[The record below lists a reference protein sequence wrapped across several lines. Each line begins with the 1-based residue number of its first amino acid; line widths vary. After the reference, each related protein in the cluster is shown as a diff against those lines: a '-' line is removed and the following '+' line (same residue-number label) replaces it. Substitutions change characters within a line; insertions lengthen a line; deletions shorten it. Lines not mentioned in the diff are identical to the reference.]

1 VFPIGNPGLSLKRIA
16 RYPVIVAESD
26 AAELTLAQV
35 QFNLY
40 RPHHWVTVGAGTHEQ
55 VSARA
60 ASGYYSTLASPAG
73 DLPCQVRVH
82 HPDTPFELSAA
93 MADLADAA
101 HWAKQG

>member
-1 VFPIGNPGLSLKRIA
+1 VS
-16 RYPVIVAESD
+16 VAQTD

-35 QFNLY
+35 QFNLF
-40 RPHHWVTVGAGTHEQ
+40 RPHRWVTVGAGTREE

-60 ASGYYSTLASPAG
+60 ASGYYSKLTSPAG

-82 HPDTPFELSAA
+82 HPSTAFELSAA

-101 HWAKQG
+101 TWSLDG